1 MARVSAVIVAA
12 SMVVIC
18 ASFGVVLYLVFGM
31 APTGALVGGIAA
43 LTGLALCS
51 IVARGRSGTVRSTQV
66 QDLSRGIADLA
77 RQVIELGR
85 RVASMETKVADA
97 VTRTDAA
104 VAGTEPLTSEI
115 GEIGSLIKQLAEQ
128 VNAHDLVLQSRSI
141 PTREPPPADSG
152 RDRATTGPEAPRL
165 AMVSPVAAQRR
176 ESEEPAT
183 AGFGGLT
190 RDAAVAVVRN
200 AIEGN
205 RVEFYLHPILTLPQ
219 RKVRFYEAL
228 ARVRTAEDELLA
240 SSEFMPAATAA
251 GLMPRI
257 DDLMLRRCAQVVQ
270 RLMTKNRDVGL
281 FCGVSPLTLV
291 DSDIFPQFCQFLD
304 ENRTLAPSIVLEF
317 SQAAYRSFGALERE
331 SLNALMDFGYRFSLD
346 GIGDLRLEPRE
357 LAERG
362 FRFVKV
368 PAALLLSGNG
378 GGDIDA
384 VDLSGHLA
392 RYGLDLIAA
401 EIETETTVVDL
412 LDYDIRYGQGAL
424 FAQAR
429 PVRADVLQ
437 PVETVQAAEPE
448 ETAPAPPE
456 PPTAAPVLRP
466 AASAPRI
473 EALERP
479 TVIAQIARAVVA
491 RSSQ

>member
-1 MARVSAVIVAA
+1 M
-12 SMVVIC
+12 
-18 ASFGVVLYLVFGM
+18 
-31 APTGALVGGIAA
+31 
-43 LTGLALCS
+43 
-51 IVARGRSGTVRSTQV
+51 
-66 QDLSRGIADLA
+66 
-77 RQVIELGR
+77 
-85 RVASMETKVADA
+85 
-97 VTRTDAA
+97 
-104 VAGTEPLTSEI
+104 
-115 GEIGSLIKQLAEQ
+115 
-128 VNAHDLVLQSRSI
+128 
-141 PTREPPPADSG
+141 
-152 RDRATTGPEAPRL
+152 
-165 AMVSPVAAQRR
+165 
-176 ESEEPAT
+176 
-183 AGFGGLT
+183 
-190 RDAAVAVVRN
+190 VRN

-205 RVEFYLHPILTLPQ
+205 EVEFYLHPILTLPQ